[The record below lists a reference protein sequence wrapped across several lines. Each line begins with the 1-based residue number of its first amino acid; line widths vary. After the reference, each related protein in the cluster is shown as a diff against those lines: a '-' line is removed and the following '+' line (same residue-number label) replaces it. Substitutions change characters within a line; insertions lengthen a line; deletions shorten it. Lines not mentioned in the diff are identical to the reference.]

1 MRLKNETIKKK
12 CDVLV
17 IGAGL
22 AGIMAAG
29 SAAEA
34 GVDVCLVSAAGIC
47 SGSSF
52 YPGTWGL
59 GLVGPDGREDE
70 ENLKQTILEIGEGM
84 ADPELVDTFVSHISD
99 GIEFLQLL
107 GVPLKEAENK
117 GEKEFI
123 PCFDNKNRDW
133 HGIVK
138 EGAREVFLN
147 WLESLSVALLPDTF
161 VLDAYQQAD
170 GAVAGVLALSSGSF
184 LQIACKSLV
193 IASGGLGGL
202 FKYRLN
208 TDDVTG
214 VGQWLAYRMGAN
226 LVNLEF
232 MQFMPG
238 FLKPAP
244 KTIYNEKVFRYTDFL
259 KTGTGE
265 NLFSDWP
272 KEELRQKMEIRSTHG
287 PFTSR
292 LDSAPVDIRLF
303 EEFAK
308 NPYGVTAVYREEI
321 KKNQPEFVKTYF
333 EWLEAEK
340 HLTVD
345 DPVQL
350 GIFAHASNGG
360 IRIDSRGCT
369 GVPGLFACGEATG
382 GMHGADRLGGLSTAN
397 GLVFGRIAGKEAGRW
412 AAAASASFAG
422 QEAVQWAAAAS
433 ASSASPAGQEAGQT
447 ATFSVALDSRVP
459 AQPITV
465 PACYPHAEEF
475 LEEIRG
481 INFRNAMVVRS
492 GEKAKEG
499 LRELAAVK
507 ERMDKDK
514 TENDLF
520 SLLSADT
527 AMLKASVRLQAACEL
542 SERLLT
548 AAGLRKESRGSHY
561 RSDYPVK
568 KEEYS
573 KPILHSRKLAGET
586 YWKE

>member
-1 MRLKNETIKKK
+1 MRLKNETIKKT

-34 GVDVCLVSAAGIC
+34 GADVCLVSAAGIC

-59 GLVGPDGREDE
+59 GLVGPDGPEDE
-70 ENLKQTILEIGEGM
+70 ESLKQTILEIGEGM

-99 GIEFLQLL
+99 GIEFLRLL

-147 WLESLSVALLPDTF
+147 WLESLSVTLLPDTF

-170 GAVAGVLALSSGSF
+170 GAVAGVLALSGGS
-184 LQIACKSLV
+184 LMQIACKSLV

-214 VGQWLAYRMGAN
+214 VGQWLAYRMGAD

-265 NLFSDWP
+265 NLFADWP
-272 KEELRQKMEIRSTHG
+272 EEKLRQKMEIRSTHG

-303 EEFAK
+303 EEFAG
-308 NPYGVTAVYREEI
+308 NPYGVTAVYQKEI

-333 EWLEAEK
+333 QWLETEK

-397 GLVFGRIAGKEAGRW
+397 GLVFGRIAGKEAARW
-412 AAAASASFAG
+412 AAA
-422 QEAVQWAAAAS
+422 V
-433 ASSASPAGQEAGQT
+433 SASPAGQEEGQT
-447 ATFSVALDSRVP
+447 ATFSAAWYSHVP
-459 AQPITV
+459 APPITV

-475 LEEIRG
+475 LKEIRG

-499 LRELAAVK
+499 LRELWAVK
-507 ERMDKDK
+507 ESMDREKE
-514 TENDLF
+514 ENDLL
-520 SLLSADT
+520 SLLSTDT
-527 AMLKASVRLQAACEL
+527 VILKASVRLQAAYEL

-568 KEEYS
+568 KEGYS
-573 KPILHSRKLAGET
+573 MPILHSKKVAGET